1 MPERSFL
8 KMQGLENHFVI
19 IDARHVPYDPSCQEI
34 ARICDVRV
42 GIGAEQL
49 LILNP
54 ASESAQTAGA
64 DAFLRILNID
74 GKEVST
80 CGNATRCVARLLMDQ
95 NNSQQVSIET
105 AAGLLKCQRQA
116 NGLISVDMGRIV
128 TDWQKIPLS
137 TACDTLSLPIESG
150 PLKNGVAL
158 NIGNPHAVFFVDD
171 FDSVDIK
178 TYAPAIQDNPLFPE
192 QVNVGVA
199 QITGPDSM
207 RMHVFERPGI
217 LTRACGSG
225 ACVAVEAARLTGR
238 LTASRVRVEVPAGTI
253 EISIRDDQSA
263 LMAGP
268 AEYCFSGHLLA

>member
-1 MPERSFL
+1 MSGRPFV

-19 IDARHVPYDPSCQEI
+19 VDARTTPFDPDANEI
-34 ARICDVRV
+34 TRICDVRI

-54 ASESAQTAGA
+54 PSQSGKAAGA

-80 CGNATRCVARLLMDQ
+80 CGNASRCAARLLMEQ
-95 NNSQQVSIET
+95 NNSHEVLIET
-105 AAGLLKCQRQA
+105 GAGILTCQLEDS
-116 NGLISVDMGRIV
+116 GLISVDMGLIT
-128 TDWQKIPLS
+128 TDWQHIPL
-137 TACDTLSLPIESG
+137 TDACDTLSLPIENG
-150 PLKNGVAL
+150 PLNHGIAL
-158 NIGNPHAVFFVDD
+158 NIGNPHAVFFVED
-171 FDSVDIK
+171 FDSVDIE

-199 QITGPDSM
+199 QITGPDSI

-253 EISIRDDQSA
+253 EVYIREDHSA